1 MMKAK
6 KDENVNYYYTNRHA
20 VYLLQYHLVVVTKY
34 RHKVITLTSHHF
46 YTSIK
51 NVRKNRL
58 ISPVFLLLL
67 QIYDNQLLLS
77 LTHSVSSSVCS

>member
-1 MMKAK
+1 MVSMVSAL
-6 KDENVNYYYTNRHA
+6 EVFFYGLFFA
-20 VYLLQYHLVVVTKY
+20 
-34 RHKVITLTSHHF
+34 LTSRHF

-51 NVRKNRL
+51 NVRKNSFI

-77 LTHSVSSSVCS
+77 LMHSVSSSACS